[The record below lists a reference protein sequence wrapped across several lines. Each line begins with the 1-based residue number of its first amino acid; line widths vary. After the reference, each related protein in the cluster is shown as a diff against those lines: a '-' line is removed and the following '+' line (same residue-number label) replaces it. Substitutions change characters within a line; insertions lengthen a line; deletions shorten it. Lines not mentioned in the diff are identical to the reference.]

1 MFVIPTFLARAS
13 MVMESDTRWRDQGFH
28 PNELLFQHPFN
39 IIDEACI
46 RESLPIVTRYPSIV
60 SALVA
65 EIQTAIQAQISDAPE
80 RFVCSE
86 DQITKAGGV
95 GSSGEM
101 R

>member
-13 MVMESDTRWRDQGFH
+13 MVMESDTRWREQGFQ
-28 PNELLFQHPFN
+28 PNELSFQHPFN
-39 IIDEACI
+39 IIKEACI
-46 RESLPIVTRYPSIV
+46 GESLPIVARYPSIV

-65 EIQTAIQAQISDAPE
+65 EIPTAIKAQIADAPE
-80 RFVCSE
+80 SFVCSE
-86 DQITKAGGV
+86 DQIAKAGGV

>member
-13 MVMESDTRWRDQGFH
+13 MVIESDTRWWEQGFP

-46 RESLPIVTRYPSIV
+46 RGSLPIVTRSPSIV
-60 SALVA
+60 PALVA
-65 EIQTAIQAQISDAPE
+65 EIPTAIKTQIADAPE

-86 DQITKAGGV
+86 DQITKASGV